1 MTVDLSK
8 LAFSSEH
15 RYERIVK
22 KGSDTFTVSASST
35 SNVSISHGL
44 NYTPYV
50 RCFYSFGDG
59 NVFPMF
65 SSPASYNIDGNSFQI
80 DNLYVD
86 NNQINLSFEN
96 DSGSSVTITVYYR
109 IYGEAQE

>member
-8 LAFSSEH
+8 LAFNSEY

-22 KGSDTFTVSASST
+22 KGSETFTVT
-35 SNVSISHGL
+35 SDSFPNVSISHGL

-50 RCFYSFGDG
+50 KCFCTFGDG
-59 NVFPMF
+59 KIFPLF
-65 SSPASYNIDGNSFQI
+65 SSPASYNIDGNSFEI
-80 DNLYVD
+80 DNYYVD

-96 DSGSSVTITVYYR
+96 DSASSVTITIYYR
-109 IYGEAQE
+109 IYGEPQE